1 MGGWF
6 IQSPFLEEKMEQIK
20 RIDRKLIHS
29 GAILDIYEDTMLLP
43 NGKTEKW
50 DFVSHRMG
58 AACVLAVR
66 PDGKLLMVR
75 QYRNA
80 LERETLEVPAGKRD
94 SLDED
99 TSICAARELEEET
112 GYRAGKLEKLLALKS
127 TVAFCDELIDVYLAT
142 DLERVGGQKLDE
154 SEEIDVEA
162 WELKDLMD
170 MCYSG
175 IIQDAKTVASIMA
188 YAARR

>member
-1 MGGWF
+1 M
-6 IQSPFLEEKMEQIK
+6 EKIERVK
-20 RIDRKLIHS
+20 RELIHK
-29 GAILDIYEDTMLLP
+29 GTILDIYEDTVRLP
-43 NGKTEKW
+43 NGKEEKW

-66 PDGKLLMVR
+66 PDGKILMVR

-80 LERETLEVPAGKRD
+80 LDRFTLEVPAGKRD
-94 SLDED
+94 SLEED

-127 TVAFCDELIDVYLAT
+127 TVAFCDEFIDVYLAT
-142 DLERVGGQKLDE
+142 DLEKIGEQHLDE
-154 SEEIDVEA
+154 AEDIDIEA
-162 WELKDLMD
+162 YDLNELMD

-175 IIQDAKTVASIMA
+175 TLQDAKTVAAIMA
-188 YAARR
+188 YAAKK

>member
-1 MGGWF
+1 M
-6 IQSPFLEEKMEQIK
+6 EKIE
-20 RIDRKLIHS
+20 RVGRKLIHK
-29 GAILDIYEDTMLLP
+29 GTILDMYEDTVRLP
-43 NGKTEKW
+43 NGKEEKW

-66 PDGKLLMVR
+66 PDGKILMVR

-80 LERETLEVPAGKRD
+80 LDRFTLEVPAGKRD
-94 SLDED
+94 SLNED

-112 GYRAGKLEKLLALKS
+112 GYRAGKLEKLLSLKS

-142 DLERVGGQKLDE
+142 DLVEIGEQHLDE
-154 SEEIDVEA
+154 AEDIDIEA
-162 WELKDLMD
+162 YELKELMD

-175 IIQDAKTVASIMA
+175 TLQDAKTVAAIMA
-188 YAARR
+188 YAAKK

>member
-1 MGGWF
+1 M
-6 IQSPFLEEKMEQIK
+6 EKIERVK
-20 RIDRKLIHS
+20 RELIHK
-29 GAILDIYEDTMLLP
+29 GAILDIYEDTVRLS
-43 NGKTEKW
+43 NGKEEKW

-80 LERETLEVPAGKRD
+80 LDRFTLEVPAGKRD

-112 GYRAGKLEKLLALKS
+112 GYRAGKLEKMLALKS
-127 TVAFCDELIDVYLAT
+127 TVAFCDEFIDVYLAT
-142 DLERVGGQKLDE
+142 DLEKVGEQHLDE
-154 SEEIDVEA
+154 AEEIDIEA
-162 WELKDLMD
+162 YELKELMD
-170 MCYSG
+170 MCYEG
-175 IIQDAKTVASIMA
+175 KLQDAKTVAAIMA
-188 YAARR
+188 YAARKKD

>member
-1 MGGWF
+1 M
-6 IQSPFLEEKMEQIK
+6 EKIERVK
-20 RIDRKLIHS
+20 RELVHK
-29 GAILDIYEDTMLLP
+29 GAILDIYEDTVRLP
-43 NGKTEKW
+43 NGKEEKW

-66 PDGKLLMVR
+66 PDGKILMVR

-80 LERETLEVPAGKRD
+80 LDRFTLEVPAGKRD

-112 GYRAGKLEKLLALKS
+112 GYRAGKLEKMLALKS
-127 TVAFCDELIDVYLAT
+127 TVAFCDEFIDVYLAT
-142 DLERVGGQKLDE
+142 DLEKIGEQHLDE
-154 SEEIDVEA
+154 AEDIDIEA
-162 WELKDLMD
+162 FELNELMD
-170 MCYSG
+170 MCYEG
-175 IIQDAKTVASIMA
+175 KLQDAKTVAAIMA

>member
-1 MGGWF
+1 M
-6 IQSPFLEEKMEQIK
+6 EKIE
-20 RIDRKLIHS
+20 RVGRKLIHK
-29 GAILDIYEDTMLLP
+29 GTILDMYEDTVRLP
-43 NGKTEKW
+43 NGKEEKW

-66 PDGKLLMVR
+66 PDGKILMVR

-80 LERETLEVPAGKRD
+80 LDRFTLEVPAGKRD
-94 SLDED
+94 SLNED

-112 GYRAGKLEKLLALKS
+112 GYRAGKLEKLLSLKS

-142 DLERVGGQKLDE
+142 DLVEIGEQHLDE
-154 SEEIDVEA
+154 AEDIDVEA
-162 WELKDLMD
+162 YDLKELMD

-175 IIQDAKTVASIMA
+175 TLQDAKTVAAIMA
-188 YAARR
+188 YAARK

>member
-1 MGGWF
+1 M
-6 IQSPFLEEKMEQIK
+6 QEIK
-20 RIDRKLIHS
+20 RIDRKLIHKGS
-29 GAILDIYEDTMLLP
+29 ILDIYEDTMLLP
-43 NGKTEKW
+43 NGNTEKW

-58 AACVLAVR
+58 AACVLAVK
-66 PDGKLLMVR
+66 PDGKILMVR

-94 SLDED
+94 SIDED
-99 TSICAARELEEET
+99 TAICAARELEEET

-127 TVAFCDELIDVYLAT
+127 TVAFCDEMIDVYLAT
-142 DLERVGGQKLDE
+142 DLEKVGEQQLDE
-154 SEEIDVEA
+154 AEDIGIEAFELSE
-162 WELKDLMD
+162 LME

-175 IIQDAKTVASIMA
+175 KLQDAKTVAAIMA

>member
-1 MGGWF
+1 M
-6 IQSPFLEEKMEQIK
+6 EKIE
-20 RIDRKLIHS
+20 RVGRKLIHK
-29 GAILDIYEDTMLLP
+29 GTILDMYEDTVRLP
-43 NGKTEKW
+43 NGKEEKW

-66 PDGKLLMVR
+66 PDGKILMVR

-80 LERETLEVPAGKRD
+80 LDRFTLEVPAGKRD
-94 SLDED
+94 SLNED

-112 GYRAGKLEKLLALKS
+112 GYRAGKLEKLLSLKS

-142 DLERVGGQKLDE
+142 DLVEIGEQHLDE
-154 SEEIDVEA
+154 AEDIDIEA
-162 WELKDLMD
+162 YELKELMD

-175 IIQDAKTVASIMA
+175 TLQDAKTVAAIMA
-188 YAARR
+188 YAARK

>member
-1 MGGWF
+1 M
-6 IQSPFLEEKMEQIK
+6 EEIK
-20 RIDRKLIHS
+20 RIDRKLVHRGS
-29 GAILDIYEDTMLLP
+29 ILDIYEDTMELP
-43 NGKTEKW
+43 NGTTQKW

-66 PDGKLLMVR
+66 PDGKILMVR

-80 LERETLEVPAGKRD
+80 LDRYTLEVPAGKRD

-99 TSICAARELEEET
+99 TALTAARELQEET
-112 GYRAGKLEKLLALKS
+112 GYKAGKLERILSLKS

-142 DLERVGGQKLDE
+142 DLEKVGEQNLDE
-154 SEEIDVEA
+154 AEYIEIEA
-162 WELKDLMD
+162 YDLKELMD

-175 IIQDAKTVASIMA
+175 TLQDSKTVSAIMA
-188 YAARR
+188 YAARLALEKGSL